1 MPKPNILVTYKVKWE
16 IRLHRPEIT
25 QAPRFADEDGKRGRK
40 RSGWG
45 PRRGGRRGDSGIEWK
60 RAG

>member
-1 MPKPNILVTYKVKWE
+1 MTYKVKWE